1 MLDSFL
7 ADHLTDQRLDVFL
20 FGRKR
25 ATPKHVTNKALE
37 FRAGA
42 RFVLWPEDDM
52 PMENVSG
59 ERHLDIVWW
68 RIEVGEL
75 DRGTERPDRRGS
87 RRAIRAAE

>member
-1 MLDSFL
+1 MLHD
-7 ADHLTDQRLDVFL
+7 ADHFADQRLDFVL

-25 ATPKHVTNKALE
+25 TASKHMADKAVE